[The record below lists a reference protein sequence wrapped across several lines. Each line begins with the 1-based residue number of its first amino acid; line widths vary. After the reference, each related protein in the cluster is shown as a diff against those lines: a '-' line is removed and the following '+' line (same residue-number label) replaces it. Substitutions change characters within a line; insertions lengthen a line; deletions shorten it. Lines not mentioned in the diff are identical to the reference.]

1 MSLGRAKPK
10 STSTFYFPK
19 DIPCIFFYRSFC
31 WWANQQTKV
40 NLNVLS
46 PKNVFAFHFLNSSFF
61 STFQRC
67 STTQHSLRPSG
78 SFPIL
83 ASPGNR
89 ITDIICLDIWKETSC
104 HLSHTGKLNSIAGPV
119 YRSIT
124 EPYFSYCS
132 LVWDSTGKTQSKQL
146 QRLQN
151 RAARIVT
158 GLPYTVRSSQIL
170 ELLGWSSLT
179 KMRMQQ
185 KAVMMY
191 RVILFMAL
199 LHPIWQVCLLNKWAP
214 ESMTFEIPNLIWRF
228 LQPKPQCSGTV
239 LHSQLHGFGMHF
251 QNMWKSYHPLVH
263 LKRKWRLSTLQQQH
277 HCKYFFII
285 LEII

>member
-1 MSLGRAKPK
+1 MFYLPKMSLP
-10 STSTFYFPK
+10 F
-19 DIPCIFFYRSFC
+19 
-31 WWANQQTKV
+31 
-40 NLNVLS
+40 L
-46 PKNVFAFHFLNSSFF
+46 FLNSSFF
-61 STFQRC
+61 LTFQRC

-199 LHPIWQVCLLNKWAP
+199 LHPI
-214 ESMTFEIPNLIWRF
+214 
-228 LQPKPQCSGTV
+228 
-239 LHSQLHGFGMHF
+239 
-251 QNMWKSYHPLVH
+251 
-263 LKRKWRLSTLQQQH
+263 
-277 HCKYFFII
+277 
-285 LEII
+285 